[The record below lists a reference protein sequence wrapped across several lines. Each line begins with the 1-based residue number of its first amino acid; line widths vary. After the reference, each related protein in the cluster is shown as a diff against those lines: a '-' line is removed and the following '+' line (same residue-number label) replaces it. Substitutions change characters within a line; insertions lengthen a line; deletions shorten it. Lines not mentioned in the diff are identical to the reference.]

1 MATQTPQSGTHPTG
15 TQTTETAASFLTTP
29 VTEEHFL
36 TPEQYDEEQQA
47 MREAAATFV
56 AREVLPKNEA
66 IEHQEE
72 GVVGGLVKQAGE
84 QGLLMID
91 VPEQYGGAELGLV
104 VSALVAQEM
113 AQSSFAVAHG
123 AHTMIGTLPIVFY
136 GTEEQKRTY
145 LPGLASGELIG
156 AYALTEPGAG
166 SDAMNIK
173 TRAQLSPDGKHYIL
187 NGAKQWITNAG
198 FADVMTVFAKVDDT
212 KHTAFIV
219 ETKWPGV
226 STGAEERKMGIK
238 GSSTRSVYFDN
249 VAVPVENVLG
259 EIGKG
264 YKIAF
269 NILNIGRLKLG
280 LGTAVGAKR
289 ALNLAATYANERKAF
304 GRPLSG
310 FGLIKKKLAAM
321 ASEVYAAESLAVRTV
336 GNVEEARQHAGDD
349 NQAQL
354 TILDE
359 FAIECSIAKVF
370 GSEALALCV
379 DEGVQIFGGYGFME
393 EYPIAAAYRDARI
406 NRIFE
411 GTNEVNR
418 LVAAGTLFRRALT
431 GRIDLMSQQGEIA
444 QQVASGKA
452 PDFTTSQTPERLRES
467 VNLLERAK
475 RASLYATMKGAAKF
489 ATTMEE
495 EQEFLE
501 YVANQLN
508 NLYAMDSAVAR
519 ALMASEAGDATAAH
533 QALAQL
539 TVLRLLPRVM
549 DAMAGALTMALEGDE
564 RRKELATVRTYVG
577 EPEAGIVPLQRE
589 VAGLVV
595 EKGAFPV
602 D

>member
-1 MATQTPQSGTHPTG
+1 MATETHETR
-15 TQTTETAASFLTTP
+15 TIETAASYLSTP
-29 VTEEHFL
+29 VTQEHFL

-56 AREVLPKNEA
+56 AREVLPKSEA
-66 IEHQEE
+66 IEHQET
-72 GVVGGLVKQAGE
+72 GVVAGLVKEAGE

-91 VPEQYGGAELGLV
+91 VPEEYGGAELGLV
-104 VSALVAQEM
+104 VSSLVAQEM
-113 AQSSFAVAHG
+113 AQASFAVAHG
-123 AHTMIGTLPIVFY
+123 AHTTIGTLPLVFY
-136 GTEEQKRTY
+136 GTEEQKRKY
-145 LPGLASGELIG
+145 LPGLATGELIG
-156 AYALTEPGAG
+156 AYALTEPGVG
-166 SDAMNIK
+166 SDAMAIK
-173 TRAQLSPDGKHYIL
+173 TRAQLSPDGKYYVL
-187 NGAKQWITNAG
+187 NGSKQWITNAG
-198 FADVMTVFAKVDDT
+198 FADVMVVFAKVDDA

-219 ETKWPGV
+219 ETAWPGV

-249 VAVPVENVLG
+249 VQVPVENVLG
-259 EIGKG
+259 EVGKG

-280 LGTAVGAKR
+280 LGTAHGARR

-304 GRPLSG
+304 GRPLSS

-336 GNVEEARQHAGDD
+336 GNVEEARVAAGDD
-349 NQAQL
+349 KQAQL
-354 TILDE
+354 RAIE
-359 FAIECSIAKVF
+359 EYAIECSIAKVL

-418 LVAAGTLFRRALT
+418 LVAAGTLFRRALA
-431 GRIDLMSQQGEIA
+431 GRITLMGMVGEIE
-444 QQVASGKA
+444 QQVASGMA
-452 PDFTTSQTPERLRES
+452 PDFATSQTPEALSES

-475 RASLYATMKGAAKF
+475 RASLYAMMKGAAKF
-489 ATTMEE
+489 AATMEE

-508 NLYAMDSAVAR
+508 TLYAMDSAVAR
-519 ALMASEAGDATAAH
+519 ALMATQAGDPDARSH
-533 QALAQL
+533 QLLAQL
-539 TVLRLLPRVM
+539 AVLRLLPQTR
-549 DAMAGALTMALEGDE
+549 AAIGGALTMAFDGEE
-564 RRKELATVRTYVG
+564 RRKELAAVRAYLA
-577 EPEAGIVPLQRE
+577 EPETGIVPVQRE
-589 VAGLVV
+589 VAKLVV
-595 EKGAFPV
+595 EKGAYPV